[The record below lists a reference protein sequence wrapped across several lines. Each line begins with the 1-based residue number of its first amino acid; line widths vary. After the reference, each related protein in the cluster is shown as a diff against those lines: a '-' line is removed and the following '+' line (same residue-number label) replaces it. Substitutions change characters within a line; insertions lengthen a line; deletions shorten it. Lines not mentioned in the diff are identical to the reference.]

1 MSIGMALC
9 GCLLRIQ
16 RFLHISQYQINQHT
30 HTNTHSHTHQPQF
43 GHSKFHT
50 TSRFSRVP
58 VPGFRIYQT
67 HSTGGSNVR
76 GQCTEK
82 RNSRR
87 RKTRKTLD
95 HTIESSTSYAISH
108 VLHTVVIIDST
119 AHRDDDI
126 QQLSAERNSLFVQ
139 LRENMYCN
147 HQ

>member
-1 MSIGMALC
+1 MGVSYVFSAFSTYLNIKSINIHTL
-9 GCLLRIQ
+9 
-16 RFLHISQYQINQHT
+16 T
-30 HTNTHSHTHQPQF
+30 HTRIHTNPNSGTQSSIRRPD
-43 GHSKFHT
+43 SAVSPSPDSVSTKHT
-50 TSRFSRVP
+50 AL
-58 VPGFRIYQT
+58 
-67 HSTGGSNVR
+67 GGSNVR